1 MLGSAMPRSLLKM
14 PGPSWARYYEH
25 KTTTS
30 ARKARRS
37 VKRARVLLRRACK
50 HQTFSGDCRCAA
62 VCRRAWATGAAY
74 RGRRA
79 ELRRLI
85 CVHELHV
92 DATCSCEQARHAQ
105 TVSAAGSAGLSR
117 RGAGCGCR
125 CRDKAVERG
134 GSGRCM
140 ALLAVQRSKLRFTV
154 WRLPEAAVQIQCRS
168 ARVQSWS
175 TRRALSG
182 ELIAVAGAS
191 D

>member
-1 MLGSAMPRSLLKM
+1 MQRACAAPGAASTPPSLWSRPMLGSAMPRSLLKM
-14 PGPSWARYYEH
+14 PGPSRARYYEH

-117 RGAGCGCR
+117 RGGRVRLRVSWQGQGCR
-125 CRDKAVERG
+125 EGLRRCCHACQAAKDTLG
-134 GSGRCM
+134 NGRM
-140 ALLAVQRSKLRFTV
+140 IFFDF
-154 WRLPEAAVQIQCRS
+154 
-168 ARVQSWS
+168 
-175 TRRALSG
+175 RAS
-182 ELIAVAGAS
+182 I
-191 D
+191 